1 MRILILDAA
10 PALRDQCIAHIAAE
24 WPGAAVDARA
34 LEPPQRTRT
43 RDGPGEWQR
52 YDAVLLDHHA
62 AGHTGVEWLRAC
74 KDRAQVLPPVILLSD
89 ETGEDIA
96 VEAMKLGAADYLRN
110 DKLTPARLIGAIND
124 AILERARYH
133 DRVLARA
140 RLSDRFSD
148 SITLPGVIGMGR
160 SGEPPA
166 FNPAITAPVMRAP
179 GASGGTASV
188 GAAHAAGTAH
198 GMGAAHGTVSSHAAG
213 TTHAASASGTDS
225 SPKINGYRLIR
236 QIGAGGTS
244 QVFLAE
250 RLPRL
255 GQPAPEPAQVVLK
268 VLDANLMTDAFI
280 ERFIREYR
288 IISAVQNKHV
298 ARIYDQGITDDHV
311 YIAMEYFAG
320 GDLRRRLG
328 TRAQQA
334 NGPLLTSMQTLRIVM
349 QAARALDAIH
359 SAGVIHRDLKPNNIM
374 FRHGEQ
380 LALVDFGVA
389 KQAGENT
396 LTATGGTLLATP
408 LYMSPEQCLGQ
419 PQDERSDLYSLG
431 VMLYEMFTGRRL
443 FESDNLAAI
452 ALSHVHG
459 EVPRLPPALAGYQTL
474 MDRLLAKNPDGRF
487 SSARELFAY
496 VAY

>member
-34 LEPPQRTRT
+34 LEPPRRTRA

-74 KDRAQVLPPVILLSD
+74 KDRAQTLPPVILLSD
-89 ETGEDIA
+89 ETGEDIV

-124 AILERARYH
+124 AILERARHH

-140 RLSDRFSD
+140 RLADRFSD
-148 SITLPGVIGMGR
+148 SLTLPGLADISAGYG
-160 SGEPPA
+160 
-166 FNPAITAPVMRAP
+166 
-179 GASGGTASV
+179 
-188 GAAHAAGTAH
+188 GAAGITPAVTTPGTPAAAAAAEAMAAWAATR
-198 GMGAAHGTVSSHAAG
+198 GAR
-213 TTHAASASGTDS
+213 ASGTSGADS
-225 SPKINGYRLIR
+225 APKINGYRLMR

-244 QVFLAE
+244 KVFLAE

-255 GQPAPEPAQVVLK
+255 GKPAPEPAQVVLK
-268 VLDANLMTDAFI
+268 VLDANLMTGTFI

-311 YIAMEYFAG
+311 YIAMEYFPG

-334 NGPLLTSMQTLRIVM
+334 DGPLLTTMQTLRIVM
-349 QAARALDAIH
+349 QVARALDAIH

-452 ALSHVHG
+452 AFSHVHG
-459 EVPRLPPALAGYQTL
+459 EVPPLPPALAGYQTL
-474 MDRLLAKNPDGRF
+474 IDRLLAKNPAQRF
-487 SSARELFAY
+487 ASARELFAY

>member
-10 PALRDQCIAHIAAE
+10 PALRDQCIAYIAAE

-34 LEPPQRTRT
+34 LEPPQRTRA

-74 KDRAQVLPPVILLSD
+74 KDRAQILPPVILLSD

-124 AILERARYH
+124 AILERARHH
-133 DRVLARA
+133 DQVLARA
-140 RLSDRFSD
+140 RLADRFSD
-148 SITLPGVIGMGR
+148 SITLPGVTGIGR

-166 FNPAITAPVMRAP
+166 FNPAITAPVMR
-179 GASGGTASV
+179 GSGGTASLGV
-188 GAAHAAGTAH
+188 SHAGDTAHETGTANAT
-198 GMGAAHGTVSSHAAG
+198 GAM
-213 TTHAASASGTDS
+213 HAASPSGADS
-225 SPKINGYRLIR
+225 APKINGYRLIR

-244 QVFLAE
+244 KVFLAE

-255 GQPAPEPAQVVLK
+255 GQPAPEPGQVVLK

-334 NGPLLTSMQTLRIVM
+334 DGPLLTSMQTLRIVM

-452 ALSHVHG
+452 AFSHVHG
-459 EVPRLPPALAGYQTL
+459 EVPHLPPALAGYQTL
-474 MDRLLAKNPDGRF
+474 MDRLLAKNPDDRF
-487 SSARELFAY
+487 TSARELFAY